1 MTDATEKTEQAEQSE
16 QPAVSPKRRTIGE
29 HLAVV
34 TAIWLVIASILE
46 WGYWH
51 GFGVSYAEIPVSAR
65 FLLHAALVWAPVLL
79 IAALLYMAYEVVA
92 VKFLGFQVGD
102 DMLPPFYWPSEP
114 MRKINMFC
122 GFFVGMFL
130 YQLVFTKDVNFVLI
144 YILWSYAAYY
154 FLRYVFNH
162 TVFSTFKNTRI
173 RVCLALFCSTPLLYC
188 LGFYMSIHDSADADK
203 MAVVEY
209 KEEFSIAEKNAL
221 VLRNNSDSII
231 AFSPHSRRLL
241 VIPLDAVLGVSYASN
256 PGWNVNL
263 LGKSDEPEKK
273 EKE

>member
-1 MTDATEKTEQAEQSE
+1 MTDMMEI
-16 QPAVSPKRRTIGE
+16 PDSPKKGAKANRPTIGE
-29 HLAVV
+29 IIAVFM
-34 TAIWLVIASILE
+34 AGWFVIAFALE
-46 WGYWH
+46 WGYWN
-51 GFGVSYAEIPVSAR
+51 GFGVSYAEIPISAR
-65 FLLHAALVWAPVLL
+65 FLLHAALVWVPVLL
-79 IAALLYMAYEVVA
+79 VAALLYVAYEFVA

-114 MRKINMFC
+114 VRKINMLC
-122 GFFVGMFL
+122 GFFIAVFL
-130 YQLVFTKDVNFVLI
+130 YQLVFTKDVHFFLI

-154 FLRYVFNH
+154 CLRYVFNH
-162 TVFSTFKNTRI
+162 TVFSTFKHTRI
-173 RVCLALFCSTPLLYC
+173 PSYIMLSNLAPLLYC
-188 LGFYMSIHDSADADK
+188 LGFYMSAHDSTSADK

-209 KEEFSIAEKNAL
+209 KEEFTIAEKNVI

-241 VIPLDAVLGVSYASN
+241 VIPRDAVLGVSYASN

>member
-1 MTDATEKTEQAEQSE
+1 MTDATGNPDTPKEGAKMNRPTVGEII
-16 QPAVSPKRRTIGE
+16 AVFMAG
-29 HLAVV
+29 
-34 TAIWLVIASILE
+34 WFVIAFVLE
-46 WGYWH
+46 WGYWN
-51 GFGVSYAEIPVSAR
+51 GFGVSYAEIPISAR
-65 FLLHAALVWAPVLL
+65 FLLHAALVWVPVLL
-79 IAALLYMAYEVVA
+79 VAALLYMAYEVVA
-92 VKFLGFQVGD
+92 VKFLGYQVGD

-114 MRKINMFC
+114 THKLNMLC
-122 GFFVGMFL
+122 GFFIGMFL

-144 YILWSYAAYY
+144 YILWTYVAYY
-154 FLRYVFNH
+154 CLRYVFNH

-173 RVCLALFCSTPLLYC
+173 QVYLALSCSTPLLYC

-209 KEEFSIAEKNAL
+209 KEEFSIAEKNVI

-241 VIPLDAVLGVSYASN
+241 VIPRDSVLGVSYASN